1 MQSIILAES
10 VIANTAKST
19 YQKKYK
25 CPYCDKRFVRAKL
38 HIHIQNEHEDLIPEG
53 YTALRVAFNTINHK
67 TEGHCIMCGAVTD
80 WNEDKGRYE
89 RLCNNPKCHEAYKK
103 MVAER
108 TKKKYG
114 TERLQT
120 DPEYAEY
127 VQRKALAG
135 RKMHG
140 EYKFADGGVIEYFGS
155 YEKKFLQFMD
165 QVMHCKSE
173 DILAP
178 APSIKYMYNG
188 EQHLYIPD
196 FYYIPYNLIIEI
208 KDGGSNPNNHPH
220 RTGEDELK
228 LRAKEEAIR
237 QLNEFSYVRVVNND
251 FSQVLSI
258 MAVLKYNMAHRYKDP
273 VVKVNESMLL
283 ETASTVDKNFKPK
296 DRIEL
301 SSLKRVHITEAIIE
315 KYKKQY
321 PDLRHVRCKDTDTYK
336 CDGYMWF
343 DKENR
348 VAQVGSCEYLDDGT
362 KWIVSLDI
370 MKDYKGHGLSKQI
383 LDFATKTM
391 KCKYLSVDKN
401 NKLAKMIYDEYGF
414 KVYYEDDNMYYMT
427 LEANPVKVNEST
439 LLESVSNNYPKDLY
453 NWMKANITYKS
464 TGILLSPEEV
474 EEYGYGDC
482 HDQANYIHS
491 KLSTK
496 DISNGRLFV
505 IEYND
510 LNSPAGKT
518 HTAAYYKQNG
528 KYYWIENAWY
538 KQTGIHGPYNSI
550 FNLKI
555 AIANAW
561 IWGNYKNLYIG
572 SVNNSKIK
580 NGMNLNDYV
589 NACLPENEKMIKPFI
604 TNDTLNESIL
614 INEDDIYYNKNKFD
628 SGEINLCFITGLSG
642 SGKSTMGRDM
652 QSHGIEHYDMD
663 DLQVIADHFTLND
676 LKKYGDLIYSYF
688 TGEGKKFYK
697 TLKELKDEQIPES
710 EYEDKLF
717 PGFVHYAMKYAKAHK
732 DKKFVLE
739 GVWLFQKKW
748 FTPEEFKDYAFYIKG
763 TSMIISHIRE
773 AKRDSKDA
781 GSKFKQGLAFVSC
794 MTKNWKWYII
804 DEGQVNKFRKYFE
817 NLMTKNKFIES
828 TSIGDDDQINDL
840 IDICKRMATYEYIC
854 IDDKFNVLQ
863 NSRSNFDKHRTV
875 SSSNFKKYNGGIC
888 YDYVNYM
895 VGLLGKFKFKTFF
908 NGYVE
913 KDGQIDYTHTYI
925 LVYINDKVYWIEDS
939 WKSHMG
945 VFEFDSE
952 DDAISYIVN
961 IQSKGKEYFVVEYK
975 PSSELV
981 GISVID
987 FINIMNSKPEYN
999 YKHNN
1004 SAKAFTIYS
1013 VKLDGRGN
1021 IIDEKYAKVS
1031 ESGLLEDMSGTIAG
1045 ALPLTP
1051 NPIPYES
1058 NKDNYYIIQHME
1070 NNAFAYSLTKDPV
1083 QYTMYSVDPEA
1094 KGFYKVFKSDKSKIN
1109 KKYSTFK
1116 IRDRQKAK
1124 ELYDELAK
1132 IESSNSKT
1140 FFAGDTSNDYI
1151 YQRLTEGSKII
1162 SDDQIRY
1169 DTRFEEVK
1177 NFNEEVQDICESV
1190 RNFILGDPI
1199 TRLEEQVSTLSNLVN
1214 INESSNYVSSDYDM
1228 ITSIEDYDN
1237 KVLKAKTAEQM
1248 GLIILYPEFKYG
1260 TCNKNTIDKLKKKYA
1275 DFNALTKEKRT
1286 LSNRTAYHIFGY
1298 DNDTLYSKLLNLYV
1312 STTMKSGGGSEGYSY
1327 NTMKYITP
1335 PIEQYYN
1342 PGEKIGTVSSDTKV
1356 ARESFTDDYSWRQS
1370 VSKLCLEANNTSD
1383 TKKKNDLKNEIIN
1396 LGWNP
1401 EIPFN
1406 EEAITRVKNMRHN
1419 LHIFTEVDAEE
1430 YIRNIHTFNEATYN
1444 QLKDK
1449 IVPVFICLF
1458 KGKSLHSRGIEL
1470 YTGSEWSHAAM
1481 SFDSSMKQMYTFN
1494 MNPKVTSDGIS
1505 KGFTIES
1512 IEAYWKI
1519 DPSIKFKVHALFVTK
1534 EQKAM
1539 MEDAIKWYVTHQN
1552 ETKYSFKTII
1562 NIALKRVS
1570 DFGSEYA
1577 NKTEMVCSQFVYT
1590 ILAIADFKTKVTKDA
1605 SLVSPGDLD
1614 TSIDDRL
1621 YSMFIGGIGL
1631 YSSKKID
1638 RMVRQIIPTLPLDKY
1653 NI

>member
-10 VIANTAKST
+10 VVANTAKST

-228 LRAKEEAIR
+228 LRCKEEAIK

-273 VVKVNESMLL
+273 VIKVNES
-283 ETASTVDKNFKPK
+283 V
-296 DRIEL
+296 
-301 SSLKRVHITEAIIE
+301 
-315 KYKKQY
+315 
-321 PDLRHVRCKDTDTYK
+321 
-336 CDGYMWF
+336 
-343 DKENR
+343 
-348 VAQVGSCEYLDDGT
+348 
-362 KWIVSLDI
+362 
-370 MKDYKGHGLSKQI
+370 
-383 LDFATKTM
+383 
-391 KCKYLSVDKN
+391 
-401 NKLAKMIYDEYGF
+401 
-414 KVYYEDDNMYYMT
+414 
-427 LEANPVKVNEST
+427 
-439 LLESVSNNYPKDLY
+439 
-453 NWMKANITYKS
+453 
-464 TGILLSPEEV
+464 
-474 EEYGYGDC
+474 
-482 HDQANYIHS
+482 
-491 KLSTK
+491 
-496 DISNGRLFV
+496 
-505 IEYND
+505 
-510 LNSPAGKT
+510 
-518 HTAAYYKQNG
+518 
-528 KYYWIENAWY
+528 
-538 KQTGIHGPYNSI
+538 
-550 FNLKI
+550 
-555 AIANAW
+555 
-561 IWGNYKNLYIG
+561 
-572 SVNNSKIK
+572 
-580 NGMNLNDYV
+580 
-589 NACLPENEKMIKPFI
+589 
-604 TNDTLNESIL
+604 LNESIL
-614 INEDDIYYNKNKFD
+614 INEKDIYYNKDKFD

-642 SGKSTMGRDM
+642 SGKSTMGKDM

-663 DLQVIADHFTLND
+663 DLQTIADDFTFDD

-688 TGEGKKFYK
+688 TGEGKKFYV
-697 TLKELKDEQIPES
+697 TYKELKDNQVPES

-748 FTPEEFKDYAFYIKG
+748 FTPDEFKDYAFYIKG
-763 TSMIISHIRE
+763 TSMIISHIRA
-773 AKRDSKDA
+773 AKRDSSDTE
-781 GSKFKQGLAFVSC
+781 SKFKQGLAFINC
-794 MTKNWKWYII
+794 MVKNWKWYII
-804 DEGQVNKFRKYFE
+804 DESQVNKFRKYFKD
-817 NLMTKNKFIES
+817 LMSKKEIAES
-828 TSIGDDDQINDL
+828 
-840 IDICKRMATYEYIC
+840 
-854 IDDKFNVLQ
+854 
-863 NSRSNFDKHRTV
+863 
-875 SSSNFKKYNGGIC
+875 
-888 YDYVNYM
+888 
-895 VGLLGKFKFKTFF
+895 
-908 NGYVE
+908 
-913 KDGQIDYTHTYI
+913 
-925 LVYINDKVYWIEDS
+925 
-939 WKSHMG
+939 
-945 VFEFDSE
+945 
-952 DDAISYIVN
+952 
-961 IQSKGKEYFVVEYK
+961 
-975 PSSELV
+975 
-981 GISVID
+981 
-987 FINIMNSKPEYN
+987 
-999 YKHNN
+999 
-1004 SAKAFTIYS
+1004 
-1013 VKLDGRGN
+1013 
-1021 IIDEKYAKVS
+1021 
-1031 ESGLLEDMSGTIAG
+1031 MSGTIGSAI
-1045 ALPLTP
+1045 PLTP

-1058 NKDNYYIIQHME
+1058 DKDNYYIIQHME
-1070 NNAFAYSLTKDPV
+1070 NNTFAYSLTKDPV

-1132 IESSNSKT
+1132 IESSDSKT
-1140 FFAGDTSNDYI
+1140 FFVGDTSNDYI

-1275 DFNALTKEKRT
+1275 DFNALTQDKRT

-1327 NTMKYITP
+1327 NTMRSITP
-1335 PIEQYYN
+1335 PIEQYYK
-1342 PGEKIGTVSSDTKV
+1342 PGEKVGTISSDTKV
-1356 ARESFTDDYSWRQS
+1356 ARESFTDDSSWRQS

-1383 TKKKNDLKNEIIN
+1383 AKKKNDLKNEIIN

-1406 EEAITRVKNMRHN
+1406 EEAITRVKNMRHK

-1458 KGKSLHSRGIEL
+1458 KGKALHSRGIEL

-1534 EQKAM
+1534 EQQIM

>member
-10 VIANTAKST
+10 VVANTAKST

-165 QVMHCKSE
+165 QIMHCKSE

-228 LRAKEEAIR
+228 LRCKEEAIR

-273 VVKVNESMLL
+273 VIKVNESTLL
-283 ETASTVDKNFKPK
+283 EIASTVDKNFKPK
-296 DRIEL
+296 DRINL
-301 SSLKRVHITEAIIE
+301 SSLKKVHITEAVIE

-336 CDGYMWF
+336 CDGYIWF
-343 DKENR
+343 DNDNL

-401 NKLAKMIYDEYGF
+401 NKLAKMIYDQYGF
-414 KVYYEDDNMYYMT
+414 KVYYEDDKMYYMT

-464 TGILLSPEEV
+464 TGILLSPKEV

-505 IEYND
+505 IEYNY
-510 LNSPAGKT
+510 LNSPGGKT

-538 KQTGIHGPYNSI
+538 GQTGIHGPYNSI
-550 FNLKI
+550 FDLKI
-555 AIANAW
+555 AIANIW
-561 IWGNYKNLYIG
+561 VWGNYKNLYVG
-572 SVNNSKIK
+572 SVNSSKIK

-604 TNDTLNESIL
+604 TNNTLNESIL

-652 QSHGIEHYDMD
+652 QSHSIEHYEMD
-663 DLQVIADHFTLND
+663 DLQCIADHFTLNE
-676 LKKYGDLIYSYF
+676 LKEYGDLIYSYF

-710 EYEDKLF
+710 EYEDKLY
-717 PGFVHYAMKYAKAHK
+717 PGFVHFAMKYAKAHK
-732 DKKFVLE
+732 DRKFVLE
-739 GVWLFQKKW
+739 GVWLYNKRW
-748 FTPEEFKDYAFYIKG
+748 FTPEEFKNYAFYIKG
-763 TSMIISHIRE
+763 TSVIISHIRA
-773 AKRDSKDA
+773 AKRDSKGT

-804 DEGQVNKFRKYFE
+804 DESQVNKFRKYFE
-817 NLMTKNKFIES
+817 NIMS
-828 TSIGDDDQINDL
+828 
-840 IDICKRMATYEYIC
+840 
-854 IDDKFNVLQ
+854 
-863 NSRSNFDKHRTV
+863 
-875 SSSNFKKYNGGIC
+875 KK
-888 YDYVNYM
+888 
-895 VGLLGKFKFKTFF
+895 
-908 NGYVE
+908 
-913 KDGQIDYTHTYI
+913 
-925 LVYINDKVYWIEDS
+925 
-939 WKSHMG
+939 
-945 VFEFDSE
+945 
-952 DDAISYIVN
+952 
-961 IQSKGKEYFVVEYK
+961 
-975 PSSELV
+975 
-981 GISVID
+981 
-987 FINIMNSKPEYN
+987 
-999 YKHNN
+999 
-1004 SAKAFTIYS
+1004 
-1013 VKLDGRGN
+1013 
-1021 IIDEKYAKVS
+1021 IDES
-1031 ESGLLEDMSGTIAG
+1031 MSDTIGG

-1058 NKDNYYIIQHME
+1058 DKDNYYIIQHME

-1116 IRDRQKAK
+1116 IKDRQKAK

-1275 DFNALTKEKRT
+1275 DFNALPQEKRT

-1327 NTMKYITP
+1327 NTMRSITP
-1335 PIEQYYN
+1335 PIEQYYK
-1342 PGEKIGTVSSDTKV
+1342 PGEKVGTVSSDTKV
-1356 ARESFTDDYSWRQS
+1356 ARESFTDDSSWRQV

-1383 TKKKNDLKNEIIN
+1383 TKKKNDFKNEIIN

-1406 EEAITRVKNMRHN
+1406 EEAITRVKNMRHK

-1458 KGKSLHSRGIEL
+1458 KGKALHSRGIEL

-1512 IEAYWKI
+1512 IEAYWKL

-1534 EQKAM
+1534 EQKIM
-1539 MEDAIKWYVTHQN
+1539 MEDAIKWYVIHQN
-1552 ETKYSFKTII
+1552 ETKYSLKTII

>member
-10 VIANTAKST
+10 VVANTAKST

-165 QVMHCKSE
+165 QIMHCKSE

-228 LRAKEEAIR
+228 LRCKEEAIR

-273 VVKVNESMLL
+273 VVKVNESTLL

-296 DRIEL
+296 DRINL
-301 SSLKRVHITEAIIE
+301 YSLKKVHITEAVIE

-343 DKENR
+343 DNENL

-401 NKLAKMIYDEYGF
+401 NKLAKMIYDQYGF
-414 KVYYEDDNMYYMT
+414 KVYYEDDKMYYMT
-427 LEANPVKVNEST
+427 LEANPVKVNES
-439 LLESVSNNYPKDLY
+439 V
-453 NWMKANITYKS
+453 
-464 TGILLSPEEV
+464 
-474 EEYGYGDC
+474 
-482 HDQANYIHS
+482 
-491 KLSTK
+491 
-496 DISNGRLFV
+496 
-505 IEYND
+505 
-510 LNSPAGKT
+510 
-518 HTAAYYKQNG
+518 
-528 KYYWIENAWY
+528 
-538 KQTGIHGPYNSI
+538 
-550 FNLKI
+550 
-555 AIANAW
+555 
-561 IWGNYKNLYIG
+561 
-572 SVNNSKIK
+572 
-580 NGMNLNDYV
+580 
-589 NACLPENEKMIKPFI
+589 
-604 TNDTLNESIL
+604 LNESIL

-652 QSHGIEHYDMD
+652 QSHSIEHYEMD
-663 DLQVIADHFTLND
+663 DLQCIADHFTLNE
-676 LKKYGDLIYSYF
+676 LKEYGDLIYSYF

-710 EYEDKLF
+710 EYEDKLY
-717 PGFVHYAMKYAKAHK
+717 PGFVHFAMKYAKAHK
-732 DKKFVLE
+732 DRKFVLE
-739 GVWLFQKKW
+739 GVWLYNKRW
-748 FTPEEFKDYAFYIKG
+748 FTPEEFKNYAFYIKG
-763 TSMIISHIRE
+763 TSVIISHIRA
-773 AKRDSKDA
+773 AKRDSKGT

-804 DEGQVNKFRKYFE
+804 DESQVNKFRKYFE
-817 NLMTKNKFIES
+817 NIMS
-828 TSIGDDDQINDL
+828 
-840 IDICKRMATYEYIC
+840 
-854 IDDKFNVLQ
+854 
-863 NSRSNFDKHRTV
+863 
-875 SSSNFKKYNGGIC
+875 KK
-888 YDYVNYM
+888 
-895 VGLLGKFKFKTFF
+895 
-908 NGYVE
+908 
-913 KDGQIDYTHTYI
+913 
-925 LVYINDKVYWIEDS
+925 
-939 WKSHMG
+939 
-945 VFEFDSE
+945 
-952 DDAISYIVN
+952 
-961 IQSKGKEYFVVEYK
+961 
-975 PSSELV
+975 
-981 GISVID
+981 
-987 FINIMNSKPEYN
+987 
-999 YKHNN
+999 
-1004 SAKAFTIYS
+1004 
-1013 VKLDGRGN
+1013 
-1021 IIDEKYAKVS
+1021 IDES
-1031 ESGLLEDMSGTIAG
+1031 MSDTIGG

-1116 IRDRQKAK
+1116 IKDRQKAK

-1275 DFNALTKEKRT
+1275 DFNALPQEKRT

-1327 NTMKYITP
+1327 NTMRSITP
-1335 PIEQYYN
+1335 PIEQYYK
-1342 PGEKIGTVSSDTKV
+1342 PGEKVSTVSSDTKV
-1356 ARESFTDDYSWRQS
+1356 AREYFIDDSSWRQV

-1406 EEAITRVKNMRHN
+1406 EEAITRVKNMRHK

-1458 KGKSLHSRGIEL
+1458 KGKALHSRGIEL

-1494 MNPKVTSDGIS
+1494 MNPKVTSDGVS

-1512 IEAYWKI
+1512 IEAYWKL

-1534 EQKAM
+1534 EQKIM

>member
-89 RLCNNPKCHEAYKK
+89 RLCNNPKCHEEYKK

-228 LRAKEEAIR
+228 LRCKEEAIK

-251 FSQVLSI
+251 FGQVLSI

-273 VVKVNESMLL
+273 VIKVNES
-283 ETASTVDKNFKPK
+283 A
-296 DRIEL
+296 R
-301 SSLKRVHITEAIIE
+301 
-315 KYKKQY
+315 
-321 PDLRHVRCKDTDTYK
+321 
-336 CDGYMWF
+336 
-343 DKENR
+343 
-348 VAQVGSCEYLDDGT
+348 
-362 KWIVSLDI
+362 
-370 MKDYKGHGLSKQI
+370 
-383 LDFATKTM
+383 
-391 KCKYLSVDKN
+391 
-401 NKLAKMIYDEYGF
+401 
-414 KVYYEDDNMYYMT
+414 
-427 LEANPVKVNEST
+427 
-439 LLESVSNNYPKDLY
+439 
-453 NWMKANITYKS
+453 
-464 TGILLSPEEV
+464 ILLSPI
-474 EEYGYGDC
+474 Y
-482 HDQANYIHS
+482 
-491 KLSTK
+491 
-496 DISNGRLFV
+496 
-505 IEYND
+505 
-510 LNSPAGKT
+510 
-518 HTAAYYKQNG
+518 
-528 KYYWIENAWY
+528 
-538 KQTGIHGPYNSI
+538 
-550 FNLKI
+550 
-555 AIANAW
+555 
-561 IWGNYKNLYIG
+561 
-572 SVNNSKIK
+572 
-580 NGMNLNDYV
+580 
-589 NACLPENEKMIKPFI
+589 
-604 TNDTLNESIL
+604 ESIL
-614 INEDDIYYNKNKFD
+614 INEKDIYYNKDKFN

-663 DLQVIADHFTLND
+663 DLQCIADHFTLND

-688 TGEGKKFYK
+688 TGEGKKFYI
-697 TLKELKDEQIPES
+697 TYKELKDNQVPES

-748 FTPEEFKDYAFYIKG
+748 FTPDEFKDYAFYIKG

-794 MTKNWKWYII
+794 MSKNWKWYVI

-817 NLMTKNKFIES
+817 NL
-828 TSIGDDDQINDL
+828 
-840 IDICKRMATYEYIC
+840 ID
-854 IDDKFNVLQ
+854 
-863 NSRSNFDKHRTV
+863 
-875 SSSNFKKYNGGIC
+875 
-888 YDYVNYM
+888 
-895 VGLLGKFKFKTFF
+895 
-908 NGYVE
+908 
-913 KDGQIDYTHTYI
+913 
-925 LVYINDKVYWIEDS
+925 
-939 WKSHMG
+939 
-945 VFEFDSE
+945 
-952 DDAISYIVN
+952 
-961 IQSKGKEYFVVEYK
+961 KG
-975 PSSELV
+975 
-981 GISVID
+981 
-987 FINIMNSKPEYN
+987 
-999 YKHNN
+999 
-1004 SAKAFTIYS
+1004 
-1013 VKLDGRGN
+1013 
-1021 IIDEKYAKVS
+1021 IDES
-1031 ESGLLEDMSGTIAG
+1031 MSGAIGSAI
-1045 ALPLTP
+1045 PLTP
-1051 NPIPYES
+1051 NPIPYECD
-1058 NKDNYYIIQHME
+1058 KDNYYIIQHME

-1237 KVLKAKTAEQM
+1237 KV
-1248 GLIILYPEFKYG
+1248 
-1260 TCNKNTIDKLKKKYA
+1260 
-1275 DFNALTKEKRT
+1275 
-1286 LSNRTAYHIFGY
+1286 
-1298 DNDTLYSKLLNLYV
+1298 
-1312 STTMKSGGGSEGYSY
+1312 
-1327 NTMKYITP
+1327 
-1335 PIEQYYN
+1335 
-1342 PGEKIGTVSSDTKV
+1342 
-1356 ARESFTDDYSWRQS
+1356 ARESFTDDSSWRQY

-1458 KGKSLHSRGIEL
+1458 KGKALHSRGIEL

-1494 MNPKVTSDGIS
+1494 MNPKVTSDGVS

-1539 MEDAIKWYVTHQN
+1539 MEDAIKWYVIHQN